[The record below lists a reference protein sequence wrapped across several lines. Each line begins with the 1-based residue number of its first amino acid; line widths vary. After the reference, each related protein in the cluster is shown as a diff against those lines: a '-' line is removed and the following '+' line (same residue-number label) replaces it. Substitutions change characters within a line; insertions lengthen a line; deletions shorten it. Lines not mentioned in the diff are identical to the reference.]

1 MDSGFLS
8 PAYSA
13 AADEILLSK
22 PNSFHIFC
30 RNKTTVSL
38 GYFQKYCES
47 INLELIDSN
56 EVSVIRRMSGGGT
69 IITDPNQIIFCT
81 VLKIDNDWHDLIKDV
96 CECIIR
102 SLKDFEMDASY
113 KPPNDIEING
123 KKISGSGQVI
133 RNGNLAVQSTLLLKQ
148 PELKI
153 LKNDKRNGNLTSIYD
168 AIGYIPEIN
177 TIKKSISE
185 SISNQFEE
193 EMYESKFSKE
203 EKLEIEKLVKM
214 KYSLDS
220 HTFKF

>member
-1 MDSGFLS
+1 
-8 PAYSA
+8 
-13 AADEILLSK
+13 
-22 PNSFHIFC
+22 
-30 RNKTTVSL
+30 
-38 GYFQKYCES
+38 
-47 INLELIDSN
+47 
-56 EVSVIRRMSGGGT
+56 
-69 IITDPNQIIFCT
+69 
-81 VLKIDNDWHDLIKDV
+81 
-96 CECIIR
+96 
-102 SLKDFEMDASY
+102 MDASY